1 MLYIIGMILKI
12 IGIILA
18 VILGILVLLVCIV
31 FFVPVRYEAAAKFP
45 EDIKSIYAQVK
56 VSWLLHIIS
65 GRAVYENGELS
76 WRARI
81 FWKIIENGEDEID
94 AEENVGKEAETVVKK
109 SENKMQETP
118 ILPQNEEQIKVQ
130 QKENRETLKKS
141 QKDSAEGALS
151 KKAENEFE
159 KKDSEKKRE
168 SFFEKMSEI
177 IKSIFEKIKYT
188 FHQICDK
195 IKVVLNKKE
204 EVVVFLENKTH
215 RAAFARLKKE
225 MIWLKRFLKPKKL
238 KTDLVFGFED
248 PYNTGQVLAA
258 LSMIYPFV
266 GEYMNIRPDFERRV
280 LEGEFYMKGNLRMI
294 HMVILMWKLVW
305 DRNVRTTFFDAKKF
319 LGK

>member
-56 VSWLLHIIS
+56 VSWLLHLIS

-76 WRARI
+76 WKVRI
-81 FWKIIENGEDEID
+81 FWKSIDNGEDD
-94 AEENVGKEAETVVKK
+94 TGAEEDEVKKAETLIKEPENKVQETVV
-109 SENKMQETP
+109 
-118 ILPQNEEQIKVQ
+118 LPQKEEHIEIQ
-130 QKENRETLKKS
+130 QKENRETQKKS
-141 QKDSAEGALS
+141 QKDSAES
-151 KKAENEFE
+151 ESE

-168 SFFEKMSEI
+168 PVWEKI
-177 IKSIFEKIKYT
+177 LGKLKTIFEKIKYT
-188 FHQICDK
+188 FNQICDK

-225 MIWLKRFLKPKKL
+225 MIWLKLFLKPKKL
-238 KTDLVFGFED
+238 KADLVFGFED

>member
-56 VSWLLHIIS
+56 VSWLLHLIS

-76 WRARI
+76 WKVRI
-81 FWKIIENGEDEID
+81 FWKSIANGEDD
-94 AEENVGKEAETVVKK
+94 TGAEEDEVKKAETLIKEPENKVQETVV
-109 SENKMQETP
+109 
-118 ILPQNEEQIKVQ
+118 LPQKEEHIEIQ
-130 QKENRETLKKS
+130 QKENRETQKKS
-141 QKDSAEGALS
+141 QKDSAES
-151 KKAENEFE
+151 ESE

-168 SFFEKMSEI
+168 PVWEKI
-177 IKSIFEKIKYT
+177 LGKLKTIFEKIKYT
-188 FHQICDK
+188 FNQICDK

-238 KTDLVFGFED
+238 KADLVFGFED

>member
-56 VSWLLHIIS
+56 VSWLLHLIS

-76 WRARI
+76 WKVRI
-81 FWKIIENGEDEID
+81 FWKSIANGEDD
-94 AEENVGKEAETVVKK
+94 TGAEEDEVKKAETLIKEPENKVQETVV
-109 SENKMQETP
+109 
-118 ILPQNEEQIKVQ
+118 LPQKEEHIEIQ
-130 QKENRETLKKS
+130 QKENRETQKKS
-141 QKDSAEGALS
+141 QKDSAES
-151 KKAENEFE
+151 ESE

-168 SFFEKMSEI
+168 PVWEKI
-177 IKSIFEKIKYT
+177 LGKLKTIFEKIKYT
-188 FHQICDK
+188 FNQICDK

-225 MIWLKRFLKPKKL
+225 MIWLKLFFKPKKL
-238 KTDLVFGFED
+238 KADLVFGFED

-305 DRNVRTTFFDAKKF
+305 DRNVRITFFDAKKF

>member
-56 VSWLLHIIS
+56 VSWLLHLIS

-76 WRARI
+76 WKVRI
-81 FWKIIENGEDEID
+81 FWKSIANGEDD
-94 AEENVGKEAETVVKK
+94 TGAEEDEVKKAETLIKEPENKVQETVV
-109 SENKMQETP
+109 
-118 ILPQNEEQIKVQ
+118 LPQKEEHIEIQ
-130 QKENRETLKKS
+130 QKENRETQKKS
-141 QKDSAEGALS
+141 QKDSAES
-151 KKAENEFE
+151 ESE

-168 SFFEKMSEI
+168 PVWEKI
-177 IKSIFEKIKYT
+177 LGKLKTIFEKIKYT
-188 FHQICDK
+188 FNQICDK

-225 MIWLKRFLKPKKL
+225 MIWLKLFLKPKKL
-238 KTDLVFGFED
+238 KADLVFGFED

>member
-45 EDIKSIYAQVK
+45 GDIENIYAQVK
-56 VSWLLHIIS
+56 VSWLLHLIS
-65 GRAVYENGELS
+65 GRAVYEKGELS
-76 WRARI
+76 WKVRI
-81 FWKIIENGEDEID
+81 FWKSIDNGEDD
-94 AEENVGKEAETVVKK
+94 TGAEEDEVKKAETLIKEPENKVQETVV
-109 SENKMQETP
+109 
-118 ILPQNEEQIKVQ
+118 LPQKEEHIEIQ
-130 QKENRETLKKS
+130 QKENRETQKNS
-141 QKDSAEGALS
+141 QKDSAES
-151 KKAENEFE
+151 ESE

-168 SFFEKMSEI
+168 PVWEKI
-177 IKSIFEKIKYT
+177 LGKLKTIFEKIKYT

-215 RAAFARLKKE
+215 RAAFARMKKE

-238 KTDLVFGFED
+238 KADLVFGFED